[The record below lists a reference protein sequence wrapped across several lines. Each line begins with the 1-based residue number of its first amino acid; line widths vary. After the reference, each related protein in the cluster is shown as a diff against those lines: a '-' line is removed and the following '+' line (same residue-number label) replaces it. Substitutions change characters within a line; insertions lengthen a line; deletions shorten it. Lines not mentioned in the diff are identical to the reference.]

1 MQVILLEK
9 LKNFGGL
16 GEIVKVKPGYARNYL
31 IPQQKAK
38 PATPENIE
46 TFEVHRAELEKSQA
60 DSLAYAQSRAD
71 HLKELTVV
79 IAGKVG
85 LENKLFGSVSSID
98 IAEAL
103 TEAGVEVKKQEVRL
117 PQGSIRYVGDYQVG
131 IHLHPDVDAT
141 VKVQVIAEA

>member
-9 LKNFGGL
+9 IKNYGTL
-16 GEIVKVKPGYARNYL
+16 GDVVKVKPGYARNYL

-38 PATPENIE
+38 PATPENIA
-46 TFEVHRAELEKSQA
+46 TFEEQRVELEKAQA

-71 HLKELTVV
+71 QLKELTVV

-85 LENKLFGSVSSID
+85 LENKLFGSVSAMD

-103 TEAGVEVKKQEVRL
+103 TDAGVEVKKQEVRL
-117 PQGSIRYVGDYQVG
+117 PQGSIRYVGDYQVD